1 MCLHFSGK
9 WIISII
15 DIIADIVHQTLAKIT
30 CSREAMVY
38 HWKTSIDW
46 GYGFRT
52 PLPTEIRKQVP
63 RLFAKHRFTCPTNV
77 REVSSMVPSCLIDI
91 LTIHLGVQVSI
102 CRDWN
107 CGSYSPDIL
116 LWHMTNGNERHIID
130 WENQPD
136 IHCPHHD
143 GRRPFSVGL
152 KSRPLHDPAE
162 FVPGGVAQL
171 KSDTTVIDHMVNTAC
186 SDVLRLLDGNFRSS
200 SPEVQAK
207 IIHNIRSVIRR
218 RILATGK
225 EPAMAKPRNN
235 QGTLYDDFLD
245 YVLEELIQQPD
256 DSFNRLSSFV
266 AATDASI
273 QFSAILPIG
282 GSTIASSS

>member
-1 MCLHFSGK
+1 
-9 WIISII
+9 
-15 DIIADIVHQTLAKIT
+15 
-30 CSREAMVY
+30 
-38 HWKTSIDW
+38 
-46 GYGFRT
+46 
-52 PLPTEIRKQVP
+52 
-63 RLFAKHRFTCPTNV
+63 
-77 REVSSMVPSCLIDI
+77 
-91 LTIHLGVQVSI
+91 
-102 CRDWN
+102 
-107 CGSYSPDIL
+107 
-116 LWHMTNGNERHIID
+116 
-130 WENQPD
+130 
-136 IHCPHHD
+136 
-143 GRRPFSVGL
+143 
-152 KSRPLHDPAE
+152 
-162 FVPGGVAQL
+162 
-171 KSDTTVIDHMVNTAC
+171 MVNTAC